1 MLDRLRL
8 RPNSRL
14 LLGLALVVM
23 PSGVAAAP
31 RAVLVHCGTD
41 TCLRVTG
48 KRAHAAVEV
57 RIAGR
62 AVAVEGAGSWRATL
76 PLAATRGG
84 VDSSGQLLMLTLVD
98 PLTGVEQVQ
107 TAILPPGAL
116 GRPVELASLVVYAH

>member
-1 MLDRLRL
+1 MLNRLRL
-8 RPNSRL
+8 RPLSRL
-14 LLGLALVVM
+14 LSGFALVAS
-23 PSGVAAAP
+23 PGAVAAAP
-31 RAVLVHCGTD
+31 RAMLVHCGVD

-62 AVAVEGAGSWRATL
+62 AVAVAGAGSWHATL
-76 PLAATRGG
+76 PLAATRSG
-84 VDSSGQLLMLTLVD
+84 VDSSGQLLVLTLVD